1 MSNSSNSSTE
11 MPNLDLFAE
20 PENDQ
25 YCVAD
30 YDADGDSGYDQST
43 PTFQTEDNRPGMTE
57 LFGVQEDTNLI
68 DGAARFAAINPFT
81 SFIVQAPA
89 GSGKTA
95 LLTQR
100 FLALLSQVE
109 QPEQIVAMTFTKKA
123 AAEMRDR
130 IMGALKMGLLT
141 ELPENATLNDF
152 NTWQL
157 AKSALQQNNH
167 QAWSLLQNPN
177 RLRIKTIDGLNSY
190 LVGQMPLLSKMGAP
204 SQISH
209 NVDSAYKEAVHLTL
223 KTPALEEAV
232 ARLLGLVN
240 GRFNRAESLLMNMLK
255 KRDQWMGNLLR
266 LNGDDSRA
274 NLESALE
281 TIVLDELKQQVAKLS
296 HVRPLLEEA
305 CQAAEYAVQ
314 KDQPDLENL
323 CGAWPLSDSLHDIQ
337 AWQVLADWLLTK
349 DSKGVRKTVTKNN
362 GFPAGKGEAKERKDQ
377 FLNVLAGLREGT
389 QSKDVLDALAILKEL
404 PEPHYSDDQWLDLQW
419 LIQLLRVSSAYL
431 KVVFQSSGQA
441 DFIEIAQAASQ
452 ALGDE
457 LEPTDLA
464 QQLDYQVKHLLVDE
478 FQDTSSEQFSLMRK
492 LIAGWQSGDGRTLFI
507 VGDPMQSIY
516 RFREAE
522 VGNFLKVWQGK
533 VGEVNL
539 TPLNLKVNFRS
550 SQGVVDWVNA
560 NFSKVLPNANNIE
573 KGAVTYSDSV
583 AFSTENSPA
592 VHSFWEVNR
601 SHEEEAHEIVVLIQ
615 QRLAELSEGD
625 GKSIA
630 LLGRSRSSLMGI
642 ARLLKQA
649 GIGFRAV
656 DLEALNE
663 RQEVQD
669 SLALSRALLHL
680 SDRAAWIALLR
691 SPLVG
696 LSLNDLFAVMGNW
709 PYQSVWACLTY
720 SVAELEQGFKST
732 SSTSSLKTKAK
743 PESDLTP
750 QGGINASS
758 IEEILAEKELSDEGL
773 QRLLH
778 AIPVLQQTLSRLGS
792 LPFSTLVREC
802 WIQLDGPQ
810 TVETHLALE
819 NVEVFCHTLAEFDG
833 EVLDFQQL
841 ETMMNALFA
850 RADSSPESQRI
861 ELMTMHKSKG
871 LEFDTVI
878 LPGLGRKPRG
888 DDTELVSWFQFM
900 ADEDASEMSAMS
912 GESAEKLVIAPITQ
926 KGQGVSRLSQL
937 LKRFE
942 LEKQNYE
949 LGRLLYVAATRA
961 KQKLYLFGQ
970 ITVKE
975 PEDIEVVIN
984 PVKGSMLEALWPC
997 VNSTFTQL
1005 LHEHEFVE
1013 LDQSQQ
1019 KSPWPKVSRLPI
1031 QREGFSTL
1039 LQQGSAMAE
1048 SQDEGVG
1055 SRHSTSSSKAASVTA
1070 TESDKTPLDSDTL
1083 FASRQALLN
1092 TSVGNLVH
1100 AVLEQMVDE
1109 GIAGWDNACLSQR
1122 LPFYKQWLGQQ
1133 GLKEREL
1140 DEAVRRTER
1149 SLANAISNSQ
1159 LRWALGCEFA
1169 ESQTEQPLTSLEEG
1183 GLVSNHIIDRTLIDE
1198 SGVRWIIDYKTSV
1211 YDGKLDDSKALQ
1223 SFINHQVEHYQPQ
1236 LERYGRLFSELEDRP
1251 QKWVLYFSYI
1261 DQWVELN

>member
-1 MSNSSNSSTE
+1 MTNHSNTPTE
-11 MPNLDLFAE
+11 KTNLDLFVE
-20 PENDQ
+20 PENEPS
-25 YCVAD
+25 YETA
-30 YDADGDSGYDQST
+30 YDVDGDSGYDQST
-43 PTFQTEDNRPGMTE
+43 PSMQTQNRPGMNE
-57 LFGVQEDTNLI
+57 RFGVQEDTNLI

-209 NVDSAYKEAVHLTL
+209 KVDSSYKEAVHLTL

-266 LNGDDSRA
+266 LSGDDSRA

-281 TIVLDELKQQVAKLS
+281 TIVLDELKQQVTKLS

-305 CQAAEYAVQ
+305 CHVAEYAVQ
-314 KDQPDLENL
+314 KDQPDLDIL
-323 CGAWPLSDSLHDIQ
+323 CGAWPLSDSLSDIQ
-337 AWQVLADWLLTK
+337 AWQRLADWLLTK

-404 PEPHYSDDQWLDLQW
+404 PEPHYNDDQWLDLQW

-492 LIAGWQSGDGRTLFI
+492 LIAGWQPNDGRTLFI

-533 VGEVNL
+533 VGAVNL

-550 SQGVVDWVNA
+550 SQGLVDWVNQ
-560 NFSKVLPNANNIE
+560 NFSKVLPKANNIE
-573 KGAVTYSDSV
+573 KGAVSYSDSV
-583 AFSTENSPA
+583 AFSTDQNPA
-592 VHSFWEVNR
+592 VHSFWAVNR
-601 SHEEEAHEIVVLIQ
+601 SHEEEAEEIVALIQ
-615 QRLAELSEGD
+615 QRLSELSEGD

-649 GIGFRAV
+649 GIGFKAV

-709 PYQSVWACLTY
+709 PYQSVWACLIY
-720 SVAELEQGFKST
+720 PVSALDKGSHPKSDNDQAW
-732 SSTSSLKTKAK
+732 SLQQILVEKQL
-743 PESDLTP
+743 S
-750 QGGINASS
+750 
-758 IEEILAEKELSDEGL
+758 EEGV

-778 AIPVLQQTLSRLGS
+778 VIPVLQQTLSRLGS

-850 RADSSPESQRI
+850 RADSTPESQRI

-900 ADEDASEMSAMS
+900 ADETVS

-926 KGQGVSRLSQL
+926 KGQGFSRLSQL

-942 LEKQNYE
+942 LEKQNHE

-970 ITVKE
+970 ISVKE
-975 PEDIEVVIN
+975 PEDIEVEIN

-997 VNSTFTQL
+997 VNLTFTKL

-1013 LDQSQQ
+1013 LDENQQ

-1031 QREGFSTL
+1031 ERAGFNSL
-1039 LQQGSAMAE
+1039 FQQSDEAVTEAIE
-1048 SQDEGVG
+1048 SGVKVTN
-1055 SRHSTSSSKAASVTA
+1055 TSHVSDVSDVTA
-1070 TESDKTPLDSDTL
+1070 DNVSQETNDL

-1109 GIAGWDNACLSQR
+1109 GIEAWDIPRLQKR
-1122 LPFYKQWLGQQ
+1122 LPFYKQWLAQQ
-1133 GLKEREL
+1133 GLKESEL
-1140 DEAVRRTER
+1140 DEAIRRTEH
-1149 SLANAISNSQ
+1149 SLTNAIGHPQ
-1159 LRWALGCEFA
+1159 LRWALGNQFI

-1183 GLVSNHIIDRTLIDE
+1183 GQVSHHIIDRTLVDE
-1198 SGVRWIIDYKTSV
+1198 DGNRWIIDYKTSL
-1211 YDGKLDDSKALQ
+1211 YEGKMDDKKALE
-1223 SFINHQVEHYQPQ
+1223 SFITYQVEHYQPQ
-1236 LERYGRLFSELEDRP
+1236 LERYGRLFAELEDRP

>member
-1 MSNSSNSSTE
+1 MLNTPIEQPSDESNDAST
-11 MPNLDLFAE
+11 
-20 PENDQ
+20 
-25 YCVAD
+25 
-30 YDADGDSGYDQST
+30 YDQTT
-43 PTFQTEDNRPGMTE
+43 PLQTENRPGVTE
-57 LFGVQEDTNLI
+57 LFGVQQDSNLI
-68 DGAARFAAINPFT
+68 DGAARFSAINPFS

-130 IMGALKMGLLT
+130 IMGALKMGLLP

-157 AKSALQQNNH
+157 AKSALQQNSD

-209 NVDSAYKEAVHLTL
+209 KVDSSYKEAVHLTL

-266 LNGDDSRA
+266 LNGDDSRTR
-274 NLESALE
+274 LESALE

-305 CQAAEYAVQ
+305 CQVAEYAVQ
-314 KDQPDLENL
+314 KEQPDLDIL
-323 CGAWPLSDSLHDIQ
+323 CGAWPLSDSLEDIQ
-337 AWQVLADWLLTK
+337 AWQRLADWLLTK
-349 DSKGVRKTVTKNN
+349 ESKTIRTKVNKNN
-362 GFPAGKGEAKERKDQ
+362 GFPPGKGEAKERKEQ
-377 FLNVLAGLREGT
+377 FENILAGLKEGP
-389 QSKDVLDALAILKEL
+389 QSKDVLEALAILKEL
-404 PEPHYSDDQWLDLQW
+404 PQPHYSDDQWLDLQW
-419 LIQLLRVSSAYL
+419 LIQLLRVSAAYL

-478 FQDTSSEQFSLMRK
+478 FQDTSSEQFSLLRK
-492 LIAGWQSGDGRTLFI
+492 LIAGWQPGDGRTLFI

-522 VGNFLKVWQGK
+522 VGNFLKVWQGR
-533 VGEVNL
+533 VGQVNL
-539 TPLNLKVNFRS
+539 TPLTLKVNFRS
-550 SQGVVDWVNA
+550 SQGVVDWVNQ
-560 NFSKVLPNANNIE
+560 NFSKVLPKTNNIE
-573 KGAVTYSDSV
+573 KGAVSYSDSV
-583 AFSTENSPA
+583 AFSTDKTPA
-592 VHSFWEVNR
+592 VHSFWALNR
-601 SHEEEAHEIVVLIQ
+601 SHEEEARQIVDLIQ
-615 QRLAELSEGD
+615 QRLLELSEGD

-669 SLALSRALLHL
+669 CLALSRALLHL

-709 PYQSVWACLTY
+709 PYHPVWSCLTY
-720 SVAELEQGFKST
+720 PISALGKGMHPKS
-732 SSTSSLKTKAK
+732 
-743 PESDLTP
+743 ESDHA
-750 QGGINASS
+750 QEGGINAWSLQQ
-758 IEEILAEKELSDEGL
+758 ILEEKSLSDEGL
-773 QRLLH
+773 QRLGQV
-778 AIPVLQQTLSRLGS
+778 IPILQQTLSRSGS

-810 TVETHLALE
+810 SVETHLALE

-833 EVLDFQQL
+833 ELLDFEQL

-900 ADEDASEMSAMS
+900 ADEMASTMS
-912 GESAEKLVIAPITQ
+912 GEATEKLVIAPITQ
-926 KGQGVSRLSQL
+926 KGQAVSRLSLL

-997 VNSTFTQL
+997 VNLTFTQL
-1005 LHEHEFVE
+1005 LHSHEFVE
-1013 LDQSQQ
+1013 LDQRQQ
-1019 KSPWPKVSRLPI
+1019 NSPWPKVSRLPL
-1031 QREGFSTL
+1031 QRGGFSTL
-1039 LQQGSAMAE
+1039 FQPDTEGVKGESEGSATTANLITGIPKTAAVADKLPPEAE
-1048 SQDEGVG
+1048 
-1055 SRHSTSSSKAASVTA
+1055 
-1070 TESDKTPLDSDTL
+1070 TL

-1100 AVLEQMVDE
+1100 AVLEQIVDE
-1109 GIAGWDNACLSQR
+1109 GIEHWDATRLAQR
-1122 LPFYKQWLGQQ
+1122 LSFYQQWLGQQ
-1133 GLKEREL
+1133 GLKEGEL
-1140 DEAVRRTER
+1140 DEALRRTER
-1149 SLANAISNSQ
+1149 SLANAIGNAK
-1159 LRWALGCEFA
+1159 LRWALGREFA
-1169 ESQTEQPLTSLEEG
+1169 ESQTEQPLTALEE
-1183 GLVSNHIIDRTLIDE
+1183 GLVSNHIIDRTFVDQTGL
-1198 SGVRWIIDYKTSV
+1198 RWIVDYKTSL
-1211 YDGKLDDSKALQ
+1211 YQGRADDKAALEA
-1223 SFINHQVEHYQPQ
+1223 FIQQQVEQYQPQ
-1236 LERYGRLFSELEDRP
+1236 LERYGHLFAELEERP